1 MKWNKKFIY
10 PKSQRSLI
18 DGKRHYD
25 IEQTKLPSVTTIIS
39 ATQSEEKR
47 QALADW
53 KARLGDIA
61 ADRVRDVA
69 ALRGTA
75 MHTYLDAY
83 IQGTGHKD
91 LTSVGREAEP
101 MAKKIIS
108 NGLIDLNE
116 IWGSEVTLYYPELYA
131 GATDVVG
138 IYNGRESII
147 DFKQTNKPKRR
158 EWIDDYFVQ
167 LGAYAMA
174 HNYVYQTKIQSG
186 IVLMCSKDGFF
197 QKFEVFDQEFV
208 DYQHE
213 FLKRTDQ
220 YYKMYPIQKTAKIQ
234 KMMKKYSKSWANFI
248 CTLVYPFFIKKEKIF
263 FIFFKS
269 GYNGYKLNKLAIP
282 TLIRSNLYLL
292 PGYNWIQKIQLFKKL
307 AIPTT

>member
-1 MKWNKKFIY
+1 M
-10 PKSQRSLI
+10 I
-18 DGKRHYD
+18 DGQRHYD
-25 IEQTKLPSVTTIIS
+25 IEHTKLPSVTTIIS
-39 ATQSEEKR
+39 ATQSEEKKKS
-47 QALADW
+47 LADW
-53 KARLGDIA
+53 KARLGAQA
-61 ADRVRDVA
+61 ADRVRDIA

-91 LTSVGREAEP
+91 LTSVGQEAEP
-101 MAKKIIS
+101 MAKKII
-108 NGLIDLNE
+108 NDGLIDLDE
-116 IWGSEVTLYYPELYA
+116 IWGTEVTLYYPELYA

-186 IVLMCSKDGFF
+186 IILMCSKDGFF

-208 DYQHE
+208 KFQHE
-213 FLKRTDQ
+213 FLRRTDQ
-220 YYKMYPIQKTAKIQ
+220 YYKNVPKH
-234 KMMKKYSKSWANFI
+234 
-248 CTLVYPFFIKKEKIF
+248 KEGQDTKNDE
-263 FIFFKS
+263 KV
-269 GYNGYKLNKLAIP
+269 
-282 TLIRSNLYLL
+282 
-292 PGYNWIQKIQLFKKL
+292 
-307 AIPTT
+307 